1 MKKYIIKIN
10 GLYFAGEGEEFNT
23 QILPTTGFY
32 SSNKG
37 TSGIVLT
44 GTEEN
49 AKVISGK
56 TNLRSWINR
65 IMDKLDVVELI
76 ITETGATCKN

>member
-1 MKKYIIKIN
+1 MKKYIIKVN
-10 GLYFAGEGEEFNT
+10 GLYFVGEGEEFNT
-23 QILPTTGFY
+23 QILPTTGFH

-44 GTEEN
+44 GMKEN

-65 IMDKLDVVELI
+65 IMDKTEISELI
-76 ITETGATCKN
+76 IMEEI